1 MNSIR
6 QFLNDVIRFYPLPAD
21 WLEPFWESPCG
32 HSRGKM
38 ASNLMDSVVE
48 LTVNDVPGA
57 AFMYSDIEKHSVLQL
72 RRWLECR
79 GMKRSGTKSLLLER
93 YACVLYAYSS

>member
-1 MNSIR
+1 
-6 QFLNDVIRFYPLPAD
+6 
-21 WLEPFWESPCG
+21 
-32 HSRGKM
+32 M
-38 ASNLMDSVVE
+38 ASNIMDSVVE

-79 GMKRSGTKSLLLER
+79 GLKRSGSR
-93 YACVLYAYSS
+93 FCWRGMHVLYAYSS